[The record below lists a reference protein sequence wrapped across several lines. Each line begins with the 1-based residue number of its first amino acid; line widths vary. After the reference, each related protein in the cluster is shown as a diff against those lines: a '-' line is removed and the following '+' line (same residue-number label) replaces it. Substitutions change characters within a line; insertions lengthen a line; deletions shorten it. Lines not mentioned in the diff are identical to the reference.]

1 MKSIQKYQSHFI
13 AHLNK
18 FSLAREPKQLYDPVQ
33 YILNLG
39 GKRLRPML
47 TLMTTDCFGGEISNA
62 LDASLAIELFHNF
75 SLIHDDI
82 MDKAPL
88 RRGKQTVHEKWDI
101 NTGILSGDA
110 MLIMAYKL
118 LESYNSKYF
127 KQLTTLFSNTA
138 LEVCEG
144 QQYDINFETWVDVSV
159 QDYVKMVKY
168 KTAVL
173 VGTAMQM
180 GAILAEANNEDQKRC
195 YDFGINLG
203 IAFQL
208 KDDYLDAFGNPENFG
223 KQLGGDIIENKKTY
237 LFLKAMELGSDDLK
251 NKLSDLFEK
260 SSANNDQKIVEVI
273 EVYNMS
279 GAKKATERAIENYTT
294 AAFDLLNLL
303 DIESSKKQVLIDFGT
318 QLMTRT
324 S

>member
-18 FSLAREPKQLYDPVQ
+18 FSLAREPKQLYNPVQ
-33 YILNLG
+33 YILKLG

-144 QQYDINFETWVDVSV
+144 QQYDINFETRVDVSV

>member
-1 MKSIQKYQSHFI
+1 MS
-13 AHLNK
+13 
-18 FSLAREPKQLYDPVQ
+18 
-33 YILNLG
+33 
-39 GKRLRPML
+39 
-47 TLMTTDCFGGEISNA
+47 TDCFGGNISNA

-144 QQYDINFETWVDVSV
+144 QQYDINFETRVDVSV

>member
-101 NTGILSGDA
+101 DTGILSGDA

-144 QQYDINFETWVDVSV
+144 QQYDINFETRVDVSV

-260 SSANNDQKIVEVI
+260 SSANNDQKIIEVI

>member
-1 MKSIQKYQSHFI
+1 MS
-13 AHLNK
+13 
-18 FSLAREPKQLYDPVQ
+18 
-33 YILNLG
+33 
-39 GKRLRPML
+39 
-47 TLMTTDCFGGEISNA
+47 TDCFGGNISNA

-88 RRGKQTVHEKWDI
+88 RRGKQTVHEKWNI

-144 QQYDINFETWVDVSV
+144 QQYDINFETRFDVSV

>member
-33 YILNLG
+33 YILDLG

>member
-13 AHLNK
+13 AHLK
-18 FSLAREPKQLYDPVQ
+18 SFSLTRGPRQLYDPVQ

-39 GKRLRPML
+39 GKRLRPIL
-47 TLMTTDCFGGEISNA
+47 TLMSTDCFGGNISNA

-88 RRGKQTVHEKWDI
+88 RRGKQTVHEKW
-101 NTGILSGDA
+101 NVSTGILSGDA

-127 KQLTTLFSNTA
+127 KKLTTLFSNTA

-144 QQYDINFETWVDVSV
+144 QQYDINFETRIDVSV

-251 NKLSDLFEK
+251 NKLSGLFGK
-260 SSANNDQKIVEVI
+260 SSANNDQKIFQVI
-273 EVYNMS
+273 EVYNKS
-279 GAKKATERAIENYTT
+279 GAKKATERAIENYTI
-294 AAFDLLNLL
+294 AAFDLLDLL
-303 DIESSKKQVLIDFGT
+303 DIESSKKQVLVDFGT

>member
-13 AHLNK
+13 AHLNS
-18 FSLAREPKQLYDPVQ
+18 FTLAGEPRQLYDPVQ

-39 GKRLRPML
+39 GKRLRPVL

-88 RRGKQTVHEKWDI
+88 RRGKQTVHEKWNI

-144 QQYDINFETWVDVSV
+144 QQYDIDFETRVDVSV

-173 VGTAMQM
+173 VGTAMKM

-251 NKLSDLFEK
+251 NKLNDLFEK
-260 SSANNDQKIVEVI
+260 SSVKNDQKIVQVI
-273 EVYNMS
+273 EVYNNS
-279 GAKKATERAIENYTT
+279 GAKKATERAIENYTI

-303 DIESSKKQVLIDFGT
+303 DIESSKKQVLVDFGT

>member
-1 MKSIQKYQSHFI
+1 
-13 AHLNK
+13 
-18 FSLAREPKQLYDPVQ
+18 
-33 YILNLG
+33 
-39 GKRLRPML
+39 
-47 TLMTTDCFGGEISNA
+47 
-62 LDASLAIELFHNF
+62 
-75 SLIHDDI
+75 
-82 MDKAPL
+82 
-88 RRGKQTVHEKWDI
+88 
-101 NTGILSGDA
+101 

-144 QQYDINFETWVDVSV
+144 QQYDINFETRVDVSV

-260 SSANNDQKIVEVI
+260 SSANNDQKIIQVI
-273 EVYNMS
+273 EVYNKS

>member
-33 YILNLG
+33 YILKLG

-144 QQYDINFETWVDVSV
+144 QQYDINFETRVDVSV

-260 SSANNDQKIVEVI
+260 SSVNNDQKIFQVI
-273 EVYNMS
+273 EVYNKS
-279 GAKKATERAIENYTT
+279 GAKKATERAIENYTK
-294 AAFDLLNLL
+294 AAFDLLNIL

>member
-13 AHLNK
+13 AHLK
-18 FSLAREPKQLYDPVQ
+18 SFSLTRGPRQLYDPVQ

-39 GKRLRPML
+39 GKRLRPIL
-47 TLMTTDCFGGEISNA
+47 TLMSTDCFGGNISNA

-144 QQYDINFETWVDVSV
+144 QQYDINFETRVDVSV

>member
-88 RRGKQTVHEKWDI
+88 RRGKQTVHEKWNI

-144 QQYDINFETWVDVSV
+144 QQYDINFETRVDVSV

-260 SSANNDQKIVEVI
+260 CSVNNDQKIVQVI
-273 EVYNMS
+273 EVYNKS

>member
-18 FSLAREPKQLYDPVQ
+18 FSLVREPKQLYDPVQ
-33 YILNLG
+33 YILKLG

-144 QQYDINFETWVDVSV
+144 QQYDINFETRVDVSV

>member
-1 MKSIQKYQSHFI
+1 
-13 AHLNK
+13 
-18 FSLAREPKQLYDPVQ
+18 
-33 YILNLG
+33 
-39 GKRLRPML
+39 ML

-144 QQYDINFETWVDVSV
+144 QQYDINFETRVDVSV

-195 YDFGINLG
+195 YDFGINL
-203 IAFQL
+203 
-208 KDDYLDAFGNPENFG
+208 D
-223 KQLGGDIIENKKTY
+223 
-237 LFLKAMELGSDDLK
+237 
-251 NKLSDLFEK
+251 
-260 SSANNDQKIVEVI
+260 
-273 EVYNMS
+273 
-279 GAKKATERAIENYTT
+279 
-294 AAFDLLNLL
+294 
-303 DIESSKKQVLIDFGT
+303 
-318 QLMTRT
+318 
-324 S
+324 

>member
-1 MKSIQKYQSHFI
+1 
-13 AHLNK
+13 
-18 FSLAREPKQLYDPVQ
+18 
-33 YILNLG
+33 
-39 GKRLRPML
+39 
-47 TLMTTDCFGGEISNA
+47 
-62 LDASLAIELFHNF
+62 
-75 SLIHDDI
+75 
-82 MDKAPL
+82 
-88 RRGKQTVHEKWDI
+88 
-101 NTGILSGDA
+101 
-110 MLIMAYKL
+110 
-118 LESYNSKYF
+118 
-127 KQLTTLFSNTA
+127 
-138 LEVCEG
+138 
-144 QQYDINFETWVDVSV
+144 
-159 QDYVKMVKY
+159 
-168 KTAVL
+168 
-173 VGTAMQM
+173 M
-180 GAILAEANNEDQKRC
+180 GAILADANNEDQKRC

-260 SSANNDQKIVEVI
+260 SSVKNDQKIVEVI

>member
-144 QQYDINFETWVDVSV
+144 QQYDINFETRVDVSV

>member
-260 SSANNDQKIVEVI
+260 SSANNDQKIIEVI

>member
-144 QQYDINFETWVDVSV
+144 QQYDINFETRVDVSV

-260 SSANNDQKIVEVI
+260 CSVNNDQKIVQVI
-273 EVYNMS
+273 EVYNKS